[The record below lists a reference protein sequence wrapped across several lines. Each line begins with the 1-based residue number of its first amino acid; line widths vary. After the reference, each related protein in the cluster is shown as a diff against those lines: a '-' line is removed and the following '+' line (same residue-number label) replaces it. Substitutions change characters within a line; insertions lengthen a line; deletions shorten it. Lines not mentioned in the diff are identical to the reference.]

1 MEDFYIPKVKHIGR
15 NIAKIREFKGIK
27 QEALAID
34 LGLSQ
39 QAISKLE
46 NEENISDER
55 LKQIA
60 DALGVSLDIIKN
72 FDEERVIYHINNVQN
87 NNVTDSTFENG
98 SALNGQFNN
107 QFNPIEKLS
116 ELYERLLES
125 EREKIELIKKIRN
138 ED

>member
-1 MEDFYIPKVKHIGR
+1 MEDSYIPKVKHIGR

-34 LGLSQ
+34 LGISQ

-87 NNVTDSTFENG
+87 NTVTDSTFENG